1 MNLLPPFSRVQ
12 ILLPHQNTTTD
23 YENQGTLYLVES
35 SSPNK
40 LFVIRRNGD
49 ERIPI
54 GDDIEETHG
63 VTEFKVKANHI
74 YFTDDNILVYAGY
87 DTSLGGGKDMGIY
100 NMEDGSFTPH
110 FKGQS
115 ISLRVYVS
123 LSLII
128 QIIVS
133 IVKSFV
139 MEN

>member
-1 MNLLPPFSRVQ
+1 MS
-12 ILLPHQNTTTD
+12 
-23 YENQGTLYLVES
+23 ES
-35 SSPNK
+35 
-40 LFVIRRNGD
+40 
-49 ERIPI
+49 PI
-54 GDDIEETHG
+54 VDDIEETHG

-74 YFTDDNILVYAGY
+74 YFTDDNILAYAGY
-87 DTSLGGGKDMGIY
+87 DTSLGGGKDTGIY

-133 IVKSFV
+133 IVRSFV